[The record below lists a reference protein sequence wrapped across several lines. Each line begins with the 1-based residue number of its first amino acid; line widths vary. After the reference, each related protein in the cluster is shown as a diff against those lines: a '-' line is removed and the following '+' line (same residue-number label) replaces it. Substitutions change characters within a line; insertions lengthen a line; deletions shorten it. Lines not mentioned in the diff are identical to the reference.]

1 MKPIL
6 PKIATVLCL
15 LIASSIFAFAI
26 RAPEVPLEKR
36 VEAAEKVFVGKVINK
51 KVDGEW
57 VRAELLVES
66 PLRNAEKEA
75 RIPVIWR
82 RELGDL
88 KIYDVTV
95 GSKGVALLL
104 DKHEGRY
111 WLGYSRFEKL
121 DKMEEIE
128 KLIEKFGE

>member
-6 PKIATVLCL
+6 PKITTVLCL
-15 LIASSIFAFAI
+15 LFASSIFAFAI

-75 RIPVIWR
+75 KIPVIWR

-111 WLGYSRFEKL
+111 WLGHSRFEKL
-121 DKMEEIE
+121 DKLEEIE
-128 KLIEKFGE
+128 KLIEKFGK